1 MLWDEEP
8 WLKERR
14 GNIDKIKKRRKEYEI
29 ERNTINACEIAREKE
44 RRLLNFFLKIKKKLK
59 IGVKK

>member
-1 MLWDEEP
+1 MLWDEDP

-14 GNIDKIKKRRKEYEI
+14 ENIDKIKKRRKEYEI